1 MYSDEFCRL
10 ISCFFT
16 ASKTSF
22 KRRSIIVSN
31 LLLGAR
37 ISPAKAYA
45 CHSNLSYSGF
55 GNLLIKSFHSS
66 VVLKGSDSYSSLCIY
81 MCPISCGKVNR
92 DRVTRYRFTLAHEI
106 GHIYMHKELYESEP
120 FKTTDEWK
128 DFIRRFPKPEYDKFE
143 WQAYA
148 FAGLILAPSSK
159 LETIIDLRLNE
170 VLEAVKK
177 HDINLQNSSEYI
189 WDTVYEMVGHDFEVS
204 PMVINKRVDFDKIKQ
219 KYKL

>member
-1 MYSDEFCRL
+1 MSDISVPFLRYSDVRKIADTFLAQYHPSLDIPIPIDEIIEFQMGIDIFPMHGL
-10 ISCFFT
+10 ATDFSGDSLEVEGFT
-16 ASKTSF
+16 SLHRKTITVDNWIF
-22 KRRSIIVSN
+22 QN
-31 LLLGAR
+31 
-37 ISPAKAYA
+37 
-45 CHSNLSYSGF
+45 
-55 GNLLIKSFHSS
+55 
-66 VVLKGSDSYSSLCIY
+66 
-81 MCPISCGKVNR
+81 
-92 DRVTRYRFTLAHEI
+92 RVTRYRFTLAHEI